1 MDRVNASQSPGV
13 ALFVAASR
21 SSSRASPAA
30 PLGNRKVA
38 AESDETIDAP
48 AAAAASQG
56 HVRVAELHSSTS
68 CNLAGRTRAVVVE
81 VEVEVEVETVVAFA
95 FAFAF
100 AFGFGFGVV
109 VVVGFVGTSNRSP
122 LKSIDPNSTLP
133 LGRRSSP
140 AFQSRDALPAASRV
154 ARSSTV
160 KGERAVES
168 VAATSAPSEMRSKP
182 SKRPAASAAIAAP
195 AAGVRHAMVDAKLIG
210 ANSGARG
217 GGGGK
222 GGAL

>member
-68 CNLAGRTRAVVVE
+68 CSLAGRTRAVVVE
-81 VEVEVEVETVVAFA
+81 VEVETVVAFA
-95 FAFAF
+95 YAF
-100 AFGFGFGVV
+100 AFGFGFVV
-109 VVVGFVGTSNRSP
+109 GVVVGFVGTSNRSP

-140 AFQSRDALPAASRV
+140 AFQSHDALPAASRL

-168 VAATSAPSEMRSKP
+168 VAATSSPSEMRSKP

>member
-1 MDRVNASQSPGV
+1 M
-13 ALFVAASR
+13 
-21 SSSRASPAA
+21 
-30 PLGNRKVA
+30 
-38 AESDETIDAP
+38 
-48 AAAAASQG
+48 
-56 HVRVAELHSSTS
+56 RVAELHSSSS
-68 CNLAGRTRAVVVE
+68 CSLAGRTRAVVVE
-81 VEVEVEVETVVAFA
+81 VEVETVV
-95 FAFAF
+95 
-100 AFGFGFGVV
+100 AFGFGFGF
-109 VVVGFVGTSNRSP
+109 VVGFVGTSNRSP

-140 AFQSRDALPAASRV
+140 AFQSHDALPAASCV

-168 VAATSAPSEMRSKP
+168 IAATSSPSEMRSKP

-217 GGGGK
+217 GARGGHGGK